1 MVLQNDKRP
10 NLTVVKRDADSGE
23 PVADTVFLVEGADG
37 HSVDE
42 IRTGPDGTAVLE
54 NLLPGVYEI
63 SEKIGAVPL
72 PDGRGAPACHPT
84 PTRTMTVYFENH
96 KRPTVTVRA
105 PVFLS
110 LR

>member
-1 MVLQNDKRP
+1 MSDHQLDTTEYHVELFPGQDSTVVLQNDKRP

-63 SEKIGAVPL
+63 SEK
-72 PDGRGAPACHPT
+72 
-84 PTRTMTVYFENH
+84 
-96 KRPTVTVRA
+96 
-105 PVFLS
+105 
-110 LR
+110 